1 MASSS
6 TSSSSL
12 CATFTKSTANPS
24 SSSSSSF
31 CWKKNECSS
40 GNNKNKNI
48 SLTTKSNHHHHHH
61 HHHRRHN
68 RRRATVVVATS
79 AEATGEG
86 DGLILQRGKGELNA
100 FDSIAIGSP
109 IVKYFQSDDDTERW
123 VMWYT
128 GRREVGTSGNNSEEN
143 VGDKIT
149 AAKFDHDKS
158 LTSGEIGIAVSEDG
172 IVWRRGGSP
181 TETYRTG
188 GDAEAFEN
196 LSVDVGAV
204 LYPNN
209 EDWWVFDT
217 AHVSVGDVHMIS
229 SGNVSGGAGGGIY
242 WMYYQGGDKEEVD
255 GVEGVRTRPGLCLSQ
270 DGRNWARIEGEHH
283 THAVLDVGSEGEW
296 DELCIRDPKLLLA
309 GPKDMRLF
317 YHSIDKTTDVSRIGV
332 ATSKDGF
339 QWQKNS
345 SGFILDAGPEGSIDD
360 LGVKSPCVA
369 RIGRNEYVMFYE
381 ALSSKHPGKSTIC
394 VAKSQDGIKWER
406 ASTPALVFGED
417 GAWDEGG
424 VGRPYVVPM
433 AENKLRLYYEGR
445 SDANGLGVG
454 IGLAVSVGDDMFS
467 FVRRK
472 SVVTAA

>member
-1 MASSS
+1 MA
-6 TSSSSL
+6 TSSSS
-12 CATFTKSTANPS
+12 STETA
-24 SSSSSSF
+24 
-31 CWKKNECSS
+31 
-40 GNNKNKNI
+40 G
-48 SLTTKSNHHHHHH
+48 
-61 HHHRRHN
+61 
-68 RRRATVVVATS
+68 
-79 AEATGEG
+79 GEG
-86 DGLILQRGKGELNA
+86 DGLILQRGNGESNA

-128 GRREVGTSGNNSEEN
+128 GRREVGTSSGNSSEEN

-149 AAKFDHDKS
+149 AATFDHDKS

-188 GDAEAFEN
+188 GDKEAFEN
-196 LSVDVGAV
+196 LTVDVGAV

-217 AHVSVGDVHMIS
+217 SHVSVGDVHMIS
-229 SGNVSGGAGGGIY
+229 SGSVSGGAGGGIY

-317 YHSIDKTTDVSRIGV
+317 YHSIDKTTNVSRIGV
-332 ATSKDGF
+332 ANSKDGF
-339 QWQKNS
+339 QWQKNP

-394 VAKSQDGIKWER
+394 VAKSQDGIRWER
-406 ASTPALVFGED
+406 ASIPALSFGED

>member
-1 MASSS
+1 MAFCSSLATLAAPRSNKKCNNNNNNNNNKISRRQRTTVMASSS
-6 TSSSSL
+6 S
-12 CATFTKSTANPS
+12 
-24 SSSSSSF
+24 
-31 CWKKNECSS
+31 
-40 GNNKNKNI
+40 
-48 SLTTKSNHHHHHH
+48 
-61 HHHRRHN
+61 
-68 RRRATVVVATS
+68 
-79 AEATGEG
+79 EAGG
-86 DGLILQRGKGELNA
+86 DGLILQRGEGESNA

-109 IVKYFQSDDDTERW
+109 IVKYFQSDNDTERW

-128 GRREVGTSGNNSEEN
+128 GRREVGTSGNNSDEN
-143 VGDKIT
+143 KRDQIT
-149 AAKFDHDKS
+149 AATFGHDES

-188 GDAEAFEN
+188 GDAEGFEN

-217 AHVSVGDVHMIS
+217 SHVSVGDVHMIS
-229 SGNVSGGAGGGIY
+229 SGNVSGGASGGIY

-283 THAVLDVGSEGEW
+283 THAVFDVGNEGEW

-317 YHSIDKTTDVSRIGV
+317 YHSIDKVTSIFRIGV
-332 ATSKDGF
+332 ANSKDGF

-369 RIGRNEYVMFYE
+369 RIGRNEYIMFYE

-406 ASTPALVFGED
+406 ASAPALGFGED
-417 GAWDEGG
+417 GTWDEGG

-445 SDANGLGVG
+445 SAANGLGVG
-454 IGLAVSVGDDMFS
+454 IGLAVSIGDDMFS

-472 SVVTAA
+472 SVMTAA